1 MIVYTALGPET
12 DIGDQ
17 FEEPGARHAIG
28 KALGRIER
36 ALVEQAGLRRG
47 VIAGGDTSSH
57 ALAELDIYAL
67 TTLLPLPATPGSPL
81 CLAYSDDK
89 AIDGLQIAL
98 KGGQVG
104 GDDYFSQIRRGV
116 V

>member
-17 FEEPGARHAIG
+17 FEKQGARHAIG

-36 ALVEQAGLRRG
+36 ALIEQAGLRRG

-81 CLAYSDDK
+81 CLGYSDDK
-89 AIDGLQIAL
+89 AVDGLQIAL